1 LRNYAIVRL
10 SRKEDI
16 MAHLEHVN
24 VTVADPEKTAQ
35 WMCDVFGWKVRWSGP
50 SKMGGRTVHVGT
62 DTEYLAVYTLDGG
75 KSRKAGSREALAGLN
90 HIGVEVDDLK
100 SAEERVIA
108 AGYRTFYHGDF
119 PDEAP
124 ARANF
129 YFEDENGI
137 EFEVAAYR
145 R

>member
-1 LRNYAIVRL
+1 MAAI
-10 SRKEDI
+10 
-16 MAHLEHVN
+16 EHVN
-24 VTVADPEKTAQ
+24 VTVMDPEKTAK
-35 WMCDVFGWKVRWSGP
+35 MLSDVFGWKVRWQGP

-62 DTEYLAVYTLDGG
+62 DTAYLAVYTLGG
-75 KSRKAGSREALAGLN
+75 EKSEKAGSREALAGLN
-90 HIGVEVDDLK
+90 HIGIEVDDL
-100 SAEERVIA
+100 AATEARVKA

-119 PDEAP
+119 PEETP

>member
-1 LRNYAIVRL
+1 
-10 SRKEDI
+10 
-16 MAHLEHVN
+16 MAKLEHVN
-24 VTVADPEKTAQ
+24 ITVRNPEQTAK
-35 WMCDVFGWKVRWSGP
+35 MLCEVFGWHVRWQGA

-62 DTEYLAVYTLDGG
+62 QDDYLAVYTLSGEA
-75 KSRKAGSREALAGLN
+75 SQKAQPREALAGLN
-90 HIGVEVDDLK
+90 HVGIEVDNL
-100 SAEERVIA
+100 AAVEARVKA
-108 AGYRTFYHGDF
+108 AGYKTFFHGEF
-119 PDEAP
+119 PDETP